1 MANVDT
7 QRASALAGAAGI
19 EIYGRNW
26 QADIRH
32 FTALVRGRAVRRA
45 ASAYPRV
52 RDVYFPPPNPALPF
66 NPNPGVPP
74 IPLPPHSL
82 AVPLW
87 WNVNRQYHD
96 QAGRRVAE
104 TVTWGGETDDAGY
117 SRGATLYDADV
128 TALVADA
135 ITSRRLAYDADGVY
149 FVLSDA
155 SVAQAGSDNPQEDRF
170 CVAFCG
176 WHFFGSAPG
185 FGTFITA
192 WTGKADLQCP
202 TSCIAADIRSNAS
215 LSPTGD
221 PGMDGLVSVF
231 AHELAEAAAS
241 PFVST
246 WFDSDGEENA
256 DKCSWTSNPLGL
268 VQSSLPSLVHYPP
281 PSRFAPILTDPS
293 EARYNLVGG
302 QRLQVPHP
310 AQLGPLSASC
320 KLTLPYPP
328 PLTPSTTLE
337 TPPADLARLPST
349 RHHKPSV
356 KEHCARVKAV
366 LAGEADRAGSAGG
379 SGAPCGAMSGSSR
392 HSGHTKPHGPL
403 AAPQCISLRVTYPPS
418 DTPTAPPPHVSPHA
432 PSPTRSHAPDPMPT
446 PSLALHTPIPISSH
460 TTHAVPPPLPL
471 APSCSSPEPHAHSL
485 MAPLTHQSSFSPMLT
500 WQQCVLTLWQRD

>member
-19 EIYGRNW
+19 ESTAGIGKPTFGISPHWCAGGRCGVLHRPIRVFVMWYGVFSEAQKQTVRSFVASLSPN
-26 QADIRH
+26 AD
-32 FTALVRGRAVRRA
+32 AAVT
-45 ASAYPRV
+45 
-52 RDVYFPPPNPALPF
+52 
-66 NPNPGVPP
+66 
-74 IPLPPHSL
+74 
-82 AVPLW
+82 VPLW

-256 DKCSWTSNPLGL
+256 DKCSWTPPHQIQPGGVNASKFTPPALPPQPPSFPSL
-268 VQSSLPSLVHYPP
+268 FPSSCPSLPRLC
-281 PSRFAPILTDPS
+281 RFAPILTDPS
-293 EARYNLVGG
+293 EARYNLVGVNASKFLI
-302 QRLQVPHP
+302 QHNWDL
-310 AQLGPLSASC
+310 LSASC

-328 PLTPSTTLE
+328 PLTP
-337 TPPADLARLPST
+337 PPPSQRLLRPLPASPPPGT
-349 RHHKPSV
+349 INQAAKSIV
-356 KEHCARVKAV
+356 SRVKAV
-366 LAGEADRAGSAGG
+366 LAGRGRPGRKRPPRSPVVRLQPSRGKGG
-379 SGAPCGAMSGSSR
+379 
-392 HSGHTKPHGPL
+392 
-403 AAPQCISLRVTYPPS
+403 
-418 DTPTAPPPHVSPHA
+418 
-432 PSPTRSHAPDPMPT
+432 
-446 PSLALHTPIPISSH
+446 
-460 TTHAVPPPLPL
+460 
-471 APSCSSPEPHAHSL
+471 
-485 MAPLTHQSSFSPMLT
+485 
-500 WQQCVLTLWQRD
+500 